1 MRLAVHRAQAVG
13 VDHRRAV
20 GQFISGQAL
29 AEAAD
34 DHQVQL
40 TGQGLPK
47 LQSRT
52 INGFRQAQRLKAVG
66 KQIAALHQFGQHD
79 DLRALKG
86 CLANRAFGERA
97 VVGQVAY
104 FRCQLAAGD
113 HCVFSV
119 VQRTVSADE
128 WVMATMSLSLS
139 ASITRRSAARSI
151 ERLSR

>member
-1 MRLAVHRAQAVG
+1 MRLAVHRAQAIG

-20 GQFISGQAL
+20 GQLIAGQAF

-40 TGQGLPK
+40 TGQGLPQ
-47 LQSRT
+47 LQCRT
-52 INGFRQAQRLKAVG
+52 VNGFRQAQRFVAVG
-66 KQIAALHQFGQHD
+66 KHIAALHQLRQHD
-79 DLRALKG
+79 DLRPLVRR
-86 CLANRAFGERA
+86 LANRALGERA
-97 VVGQVAY
+97 VVGQVTY
-104 FRCQLAAGD
+104 FRCQLATGD
-113 HCVFSV
+113 HGIFCV
-119 VQRTVSADE
+119 VQRPASADE